1 MVSRE
6 TSVPM
11 KLIILARD
19 VIIAHNP
26 ALPIES
32 AEAWIPVPGS
42 LEAIARLT
50 NAGYHVVAIAG
61 FTPMLSIEILNRI
74 HEKMHRLTLEAG
86 GLIEA
91 IFFNAGAEQ
100 ADEGYASATPILEDI
115 RRRLKIN
122 LQGAPVVSIA
132 EGDLQAAR
140 KVGATPILVRPGAGV
155 ATPTEPIRLATA
167 DRVFDDLVAVADF
180 VLAQPDPMR
189 Q

>member
-32 AEAWIPVPGS
+32 AESWIPVPGS
-42 LEAIARLT
+42 LEAVARLT
-50 NAGYHVVAIAG
+50 NAGYHVVAITG
-61 FTPMLSIEILNRI
+61 STPMLSIETLNRI
-74 HEKMHRLTLEAG
+74 HEKMYRLTLEAG

-91 IFFNAGAEQ
+91 IFFSADGEQ
-100 ADEGYASATPILEDI
+100 TDESSASATLILEDI
-115 RRRLKIN
+115 RRRLKLN
-122 LQGAPVVSIA
+122 LQGVPVVSIA
-132 EGDLQAAR
+132 AGDLQTAR
-140 KVGATPILVRPGAGV
+140 KLGATPILVSPGAGV
-155 ATPTEPIRLATA
+155 AAPAETIRLVTA
-167 DRVFDDLVAVADF
+167 DLVFNDLVAVADF
-180 VLAQPDPMR
+180 ILAQPDPMR